1 MLIQGSQAYP
11 TGDQFHAFPMLKSD
25 ANLKKKQDLGIR
37 FFVIKSLIKFKL
49 FEFRTQFL

>member
-25 ANLKKKQDLGIR
+25 AKLKKKQALGIR
-37 FFVIKSLIKFKL
+37 LFAKKRLIKFKL